1 MKRHQGRRPAKA
13 PAGSDSK
20 VEFNQMIHL
29 KMIEE
34 SERHFSIIED
44 LALVDG
50 DSGDKITAY
59 ARDVIAATD
68 IVLGAYPN
76 QEAAEGVAMWVIK
89 GRRAIVA
96 IYQDGRRDQFCAET
110 CRWDQYSITAI
121 PCLTLEM
128 AVHADAFFGDG
139 TWLEEWG
146 PRPAVDEW
154 YPRPTGGLNS

>member
-1 MKRHQGRRPAKA
+1 MKRHQRRPAKA
-13 PAGSDSK
+13 QAGTDPRGS
-20 VEFNQMIHL
+20 EFNQMIHL

-68 IVLGAYPN
+68 IVLGAYPK
-76 QEAAEGVAMWVIK
+76 QEAPEGVAMWIIK

-96 IYQDGRRDQFCAET
+96 IFQDGRRDQFCAET

-121 PCLTLEM
+121 PARRSKWPFTPMRFLATAHGSKSGVRGQLSTSGIH
-128 AVHADAFFGDG
+128 VQ
-139 TWLEEWG
+139 
-146 PRPAVDEW
+146 PAA
-154 YPRPTGGLNS
+154 